1 MVHFGFLRAW
11 SSVREPVLAEL
22 ARWTHSF
29 SPTWTLTCTGHSLG
43 GALATLCA
51 ADVRALHPATPVS
64 LVTFGQPRVGNA
76 AWAAAVDGLCPHAT
90 RVIHDG
96 DAVALCPTGD
106 YCHGGRASGETAVAA
121 RTPGVGAAGAVPTAP
136 VVPTVTDEEVWA
148 SLNSGGDSLWHHVED
163 AYFASIA
170 QCVEQ
175 VLEEQGV
182 PAA

>member
-1 MVHFGFLRAW
+1 MG
-11 SSVREPVLAEL
+11 
-22 ARWTHSF
+22 
-29 SPTWTLTCTGHSLG
+29 G
-43 GALATLCA
+43 GAG
-51 ADVRALHPATPVS
+51 R
-64 LVTFGQPRVGNA
+64 G
-76 AWAAAVDGLCPHAT
+76 
-90 RVIHDG
+90 G
-96 DAVALCPTGD
+96 DASE
-106 YCHGGRASGETAVAA
+106 SGETAVAA